1 MKTYIDGFNLPAWQ
15 VGCEKRFVVLLK
27 NSEWQSA
34 NDTLGLENLKRN
46 GIFFLHNQCDVN
58 LLYLETRH
66 ISALPKGLRSS
77 KSILYICKGLG
88 TQLTLNKAISNA
100 WPLAFLLGL

>member
-1 MKTYIDGFNLPAWQ
+1 MTRLALKT
-15 VGCEKRFVVLLK
+15 LK
-27 NSEWQSA
+27 DME
-34 NDTLGLENLKRN
+34 
-46 GIFFLHNQCDVN
+46 FFSCINQCDVN

-88 TQLTLNKAISNA
+88 TQLTLNKAISTA
-100 WPLAFLLGL
+100 WPLASLLGL

>member
-46 GIFFLHNQCDVN
+46 GIFFL
-58 LLYLETRH
+58 
-66 ISALPKGLRSS
+66 ALTNAMSIYYIWKLVTFQPSPKD
-77 KSILYICKGLG
+77 
-88 TQLTLNKAISNA
+88 
-100 WPLAFLLGL
+100 